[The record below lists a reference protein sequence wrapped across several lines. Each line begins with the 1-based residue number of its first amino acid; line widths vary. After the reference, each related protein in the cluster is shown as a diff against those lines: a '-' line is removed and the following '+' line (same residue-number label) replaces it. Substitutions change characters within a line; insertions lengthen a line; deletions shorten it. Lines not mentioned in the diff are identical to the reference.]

1 MPPPELPLRDIHL
14 PEAVSWWPPAIG
26 WWLLAL
32 LMAGVVF
39 YALWFYK
46 RQMKPKR
53 IVRTAKN
60 LLMELK
66 QNHALT
72 TAEKLSALSILLR
85 RTAISVSTDPKVAGL
100 TGQVWLAYL
109 DQTTKDDFFCR
120 GVGRMLVDSPYRPSP
135 PSDTDIAQLIEG
147 CENWL
152 KTCTQARQNKSKP

>member
-60 LLMELK
+60 LLME
-66 QNHALT
+66 
-72 TAEKLSALSILLR
+72 
-85 RTAISVSTDPKVAGL
+85 
-100 TGQVWLAYL
+100 
-109 DQTTKDDFFCR
+109 
-120 GVGRMLVDSPYRPSP
+120 
-135 PSDTDIAQLIEG
+135 
-147 CENWL
+147 
-152 KTCTQARQNKSKP
+152 